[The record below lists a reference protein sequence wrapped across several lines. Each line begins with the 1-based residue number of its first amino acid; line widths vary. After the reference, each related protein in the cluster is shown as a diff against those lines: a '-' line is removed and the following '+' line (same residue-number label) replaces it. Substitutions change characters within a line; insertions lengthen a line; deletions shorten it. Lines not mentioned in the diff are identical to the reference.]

1 MSVQY
6 LGYIFK
12 DLNWT
17 KGEDPN
23 TWHYFQFT
31 AKIVDDASAIIISF
45 VNDGFLHPSEYTI
58 ESVRISLEHI
68 KIQIRLKN
76 VLTESLIIDEQWLS
90 AGWIKTLIN
99 HHLYVL
105 NNRT

>member
-1 MSVQY
+1 MSVEY

-45 VNDGFLHPSEYTI
+45 VNDGFVDRSEYTI

-68 KIQIRLKN
+68 KIKIRSKN
-76 VLTESLIIDEQWLS
+76 ALTESLIVDEQRLDS
-90 AGWIKTLIN
+90 GWIKTLIN